1 MAGRPQRGLSVVS
14 IQDDIRK
21 ATDCKLKEPDWGQ
34 NMQIVDKLS
43 NILVVVPAYG
53 DKVSKELLLRIT
65 HKEHQVAILALGL
78 LETIVKNIPAFH
90 PFVADAKFLKAMVK
104 TLPRRIRK
112 PREKQNVFKSATE
125 NKPST
130 KESIERYDRVLIL
143 LQDWATAFKGQS
155 KFESFE
161 DTYQQLRQRGCIFPE
176 PLKDEISPIFT
187 PEATQKSKPKSKE
200 YEIKVSGP
208 SKNKEYTDG
217 ECRVANQSV
226 IVFVEML
233 SESDEKDDLSKNDLI
248 QELLKTIQTYQ
259 KKTQT
264 RVMSGISSEVIMAE
278 VLEVNDKMS
287 QALAFYNGLLDGSI
301 KREKKKPTEIEDPE
315 SVELSDSANEEE
327 KDQVVEDPFASI
339 ANSSSKLSDSPKL
352 IPLPKPH
359 GSGSGHSR
367 RKKKKSKDSPKKKNK
382 KFEQKND
389 QFNLDSSINDKKPK
403 TKTNQE
409 INIFGDDIFGGNT
422 APVVDPFAVN
432 TDDNPFSGAPGSSDP
447 FGSTTVDPFDMLA
460 NNSGNVVDPFGSDMF
475 STGPPPASQ
484 PPPNQVEGVPNNQP
498 GGMDDFFDMFTDM
511 SASQPKGTKT
521 DQIDFDDEFLAL
533 AKRN

>member
-21 ATDCKLKEPDWGQ
+21 ATDPTLKEPDWGK

-53 DKVSKELLLRIT
+53 DKVSKELLSRIT
-65 HKEHQVAILALGL
+65 HKEHQVAILGLGL

-90 PFVADAKFLKAMVK
+90 PIIADSKFLKAMVK

-143 LQDWATAFKGQS
+143 LQDWATAFKGQL
-155 KFESFE
+155 KYEIFE
-161 DTYQQLRQRGCIFPE
+161 DTYQQLRQRGCIFPV
-176 PLKDEISPIFT
+176 PLKDEICPIFT
-187 PEATQKSKPKSKE
+187 PEATHQPKKKKP

-287 QALAFYNGLLDGSI
+287 QALSFYNGLLDGSI
-301 KREKKKPTEIEDPE
+301 KREKKPPPTEFKDPE
-315 SVELSDSANEEE
+315 SVELSDSANEDEN
-327 KDQVVEDPFASI
+327 DQVAEDPFASI
-339 ANSSSKLSDSPKL
+339 AQSSSKLGDSPKL
-352 IPLPKPH
+352 MPLPKPTSS
-359 GSGSGHSR
+359 SGSGRR
-367 RKKKKSKDSPKKKNK
+367 RKKKSKNK
-382 KFEQKND
+382 KVEKKDDNY
-389 QFNLDSSINDKKPK
+389 DKKPK
-403 TKTNQE
+403 NKSTKE
-409 INIFGDDIFGGNT
+409 VNILGDDFFGGNT
-422 APVVDPFAVN
+422 GPTMDPFAIN
-432 TDDNPFSGAPGSSDP
+432 TGDNPFGEPTVNTNP
-447 FGSTTVDPFDMLA
+447 FDNTTVDPFDMLA
-460 NNSGNVVDPFGSDMF
+460 NNSSNVDPFGSDMF
-475 STGPPPASQ
+475 SAGPPPAIQAPVSQ
-484 PPPNQVEGVPNNQP
+484 PPPSQIEGVPDSQP
-498 GGMDDFFDMFTDM
+498 GGMDDFFDMFSDLSGTQ
-511 SASQPKGTKT
+511 SQQKGKKT
-521 DQIDFDDEFLAL
+521 DEIDFDDEFLAL